1 MDTNAIEEYSEE
13 RLKKMVAE
21 IQVDSYAQPIV
32 DLYSGEVFGYEML
45 ARGTGPFF
53 SPEYLFAKAEELG
66 ISAEVEMSCRMAA
79 LQKITSFSEELLQ
92 NKHFFINISPDIFND
107 PDFQEEFTVS
117 SVDSLGLD
125 PSKIVMEITETAAVD
140 DFDDFEKIVRYYM
153 SQGFHIAVDDFGSGH
168 SGLITLVT
176 VTPDFMKIDKEIIR
190 GIDQNS
196 YKQKLLQAI
205 TTFSDS
211 VGSNV
216 IAEGVETWNE
226 LKTVFRLGI
235 RYVQGFLLGKPEPSP
250 QPIPVGIVNE
260 LKSLIADYRHHQYS
274 VDISASRMV
283 IYPHVLQENSK
294 TCREVE
300 ADLRRNRSI
309 SHLVVLSG
317 QQPVGLITRDHFY
330 SIMSGQYGY
339 AVYAEKSI
347 QELAKTE
354 MLIGQEEMD
363 LRILSK
369 LAMAR
374 DQNDLYDPIVLTN
387 DRGELTG
394 TITMQQL
401 LLRAFDTEI
410 RLAASANPLTG
421 LPGNMIIGDWLSR
434 AVVQKV
440 YTVVYFDLD
449 KFKEYNDCYGYAAGD
464 DMIKLLAQIL
474 VEFSE
479 EYEGKVR
486 IGHIGGD
493 DFIAVAD
500 IKLGESEIMPTC
512 RRFDDE
518 KLDLFSTMD
527 IDRGYYMS
535 VNRIG
540 ATVKSPLV
548 TLSASIITSENYATP
563 PHPGQIGQTVAILK
577 KEIKI
582 RNAKTGKS
590 GCIAD
595 QRRYDFANRDKPCL

>member
-1 MDTNAIEEYSEE
+1 MEKTAVEELTKEN
-13 RLKKMVAE
+13 LKKMVAE
-21 IQVDSYAQPIV
+21 LQVDAYAQPIV

-45 ARGTGPFF
+45 ARGKGVFF
-53 SPEYLFAKAEELG
+53 SPEHLFAKAAEYG
-66 ISAEVEMSCRMAA
+66 MSAEVEMCCRMAA
-79 LQKITSFSEELLQ
+79 LQKITGFPEEILK
-92 NKHFFINISPDIFND
+92 NRHFFINISPEVFND

-125 PSKIVMEITETAAVD
+125 PSKIVMEITETTAVN
-140 DFDDFEKIVRYYM
+140 DFEDFEKIVRYYM

-176 VTPDFMKIDKEIIR
+176 VTPDFMKIDREIVR
-190 GIDQNS
+190 GVGQSS
-196 YKQKLLQAI
+196 YKQKLLQAVSN
-205 TTFSDS
+205 FSDS

-216 IAEGVETWNE
+216 IAEGVETWDE

-235 RYVQGFLLGKPEPSP
+235 RYVQGFLLGKPSP
-250 QPIPVGIVNE
+250 QPREIPVGVVNE

-283 IYPHVLQENSK
+283 IYPHAVQGDSM
-294 TCREVE
+294 TCREAE
-300 ADLRRNRSI
+300 TELRRNRTI
-309 SHLVVLSG
+309 SHLIVLSG
-317 QQPVGLITRDHFY
+317 KQPVGLITRDHFY

-339 AVYAEKSI
+339 AVYAEKPV
-347 QELAKTE
+347 QDVAKKE
-354 MLIGQEEMD
+354 MLIGQEDMD

-369 LAMAR
+369 LAMSR
-374 DQNDLYDPIVLTN
+374 DQDDLYDPIVLTN

-410 RLAASANPLTG
+410 RLATSANPLTQ

-434 AVVQKV
+434 AVVQNT
-440 YTVVYFDLD
+440 YSVVYFDLD

-464 DMIKLLAQIL
+464 DMIKMLAQVL
-474 VEFSE
+474 VDFSQ
-479 EYEGKVR
+479 EYEGKVK

-500 IKLGESEIMPTC
+500 IKLDDTC
-512 RRFDDE
+512 IAPVCERFDRE
-518 KLDLFSTMD
+518 KLDLFSQKD
-527 IDRGYYMS
+527 VFRGYYMS

-540 ATVKSPLV
+540 TTVASPLV
-548 TLSASIITSENYATP
+548 TLSAAIITSDNFSTP

-577 KEIKI
+577 KEVKK
-582 RNAKTGKS
+582 RNARTKKS
-590 GCIAD
+590 GCIID
-595 QRRYDFANRDKPCL
+595 KRRYEITGPISSCG